1 MRTMKFKLLLLFS
14 LLFVVGSFSQEG
26 FTMGNNKNKVVIPF
40 KFINNLIII
49 PLVVNGTELNF
60 LLDTGVEETIL
71 FSLEDKEEIR
81 FSNINKVMFRGI
93 GTNEPFEG
101 MKSSANTITTKGYTD
116 SNHAIYIVLN
126 QSINISSQVGIP
138 VNGIIGY
145 QFFKNYP
152 IAINYNKRK
161 IIVHSNQNKIAK
173 KLKKYQKV
181 PILIEEMKPY
191 VTANIEMDDTYEVRE
206 AKLLLDIGNSDA
218 LWLFIGKH
226 KRIQVSEKNF
236 DDYLGLGFSGTIY
249 GKRCRIKKLS
259 IDTFTFVNPIVA
271 MPDSLATKDIKMV
284 TNRVG
289 SIGSEIMKR
298 FSIVFDYANKV
309 MYLKKNDNFNL
320 HFNYNMSG
328 LEVQHEGLEWVPQT
342 YEENASSAN
351 VFIDVDN
358 NNVVSKNLKYKFV
371 LKPSYSVFSVRKDSP
386 SDLAGLQIG
395 DEITTINGRNSYTY
409 SLQEINEILKSEEDK
424 TIVIEVLRQ
433 SKPLKFT
440 FKLKNLI

>member
-1 MRTMKFKLLLLFS
+1 
-14 LLFVVGSFSQEG
+14 
-26 FTMGNNKNKVVIPF
+26 
-40 KFINNLIII
+40 
-49 PLVVNGTELNF
+49 
-60 LLDTGVEETIL
+60 
-71 FSLEDKEEIR
+71 
-81 FSNINKVMFRGI
+81 
-93 GTNEPFEG
+93 
-101 MKSSANTITTKGYTD
+101 
-116 SNHAIYIVLN
+116 
-126 QSINISSQVGIP
+126 
-138 VNGIIGY
+138 
-145 QFFKNYP
+145 
-152 IAINYNKRK
+152 
-161 IIVHSNQNKIAK
+161 
-173 KLKKYQKV
+173 
-181 PILIEEMKPY
+181 
-191 VTANIEMDDTYEVRE
+191 
-206 AKLLLDIGNSDA
+206 
-218 LWLFIGKH
+218 
-226 KRIQVSEKNF
+226 
-236 DDYLGLGFSGTIY
+236 
-249 GKRCRIKKLS
+249 
-259 IDTFTFVNPIVA
+259 VNPIVA

-424 TIVIEVLRQ
+424 TIAIEVLRQ